1 MGWAQFLLVALCVF
15 AALWRVA
22 RLDSASLQ
30 FLGAALLLALAGYAW
45 QGRPALEGSPK
56 PPPAR
61 QRLPDSAFAE
71 TRKDML
77 GTFDRAG
84 SWLTMAESY
93 QRAGDTR
100 SGVDIIRSGL
110 MNAPRDADLWVGL
123 GNALV
128 LHSGG
133 MMTPAA
139 QLAFRRAEEIAP
151 GHPGPRFFYGLGLA
165 QSGRF
170 DEAETIWREVL
181 ATAPADASWRAMVE
195 ERLRML
201 QQARAAGAIPA
212 GPPPQ
217 SPPPD
222 PSQPVPQ
229 PQQQR

>member
-1 MGWAQFLLVALCVF
+1 MGWVQFLSIALCLF
-15 AALWRVA
+15 AALWRFA
-22 RLDSASLQ
+22 KLDAASLQ

-45 QGRPALEGSPK
+45 QGRPSLEGHPK
-56 PPPAR
+56 PPPAK
-61 QRLPDSAFAE
+61 QRLPDSDFAE

-100 SGVDIIRSGL
+100 GGVDIIRSGL
-110 MNAPRDADLWVGL
+110 MNEPRDPDLWVGL

-128 LHSGG
+128 LHAGG

-139 QLAFRRAEEIAP
+139 QLAFRRAEQIAP
-151 GHPGPRFFYGLGLA
+151 NHPGPRFFYGLGLA

-170 DEAETIWREVL
+170 DEAEAIWRQVL
-181 ATAPADASWRAMVE
+181 ATAPADASWRPMIE
-195 ERLRML
+195 ERLQML
-201 QQARAAGAIPA
+201 QQARASGAIP
-212 GPPPQ
+212 GPPPAQ
-217 SPPPD
+217 GAAPD